1 MIILSLEELKK
12 LTGILVKES
21 PKDANFRSDR
31 ELVTFFNGFGFV
43 DGYEEAEGIVMP
55 GSSVVDNL
63 FYVDSR
69 LVELNRF
76 GRINQ
81 VIKKIFKVGQVNEHD
96 INIVKR
102 VLMSVDVDLEENT
115 EEYGF
120 MREFHWKHDL
130 SIIEQL
136 PKYLSIR
143 EMEHF
148 LVSDMEDIDSS
159 LFTFIEFWE
168 ERILKGGIVIYDST
182 LTGILHSFYEVMVE
196 LHKMVRRTYSGG
208 KYGTYSI
215 IVNNQTKSNQLNEII
230 KFRDGI
236 LSTRYKKMKEYLS
249 ISYPQIDFI
258 YSYS

>member
-1 MIILSLEELKK
+1 MMILRLEELKK

-21 PKDANFRSDR
+21 PKDDNFRSDR

-43 DGYEEAEGIVMP
+43 DGFEESEGIVMP

-63 FYVDSR
+63 LYVDSR
-69 LVELNRF
+69 LWELNRF

-81 VIKKIFKVGQVNEHD
+81 VIQKIFKVGQVNEHD
-96 INIVKR
+96 INIIKR
-102 VLMSVDVDLEENT
+102 VLKSVDVDLEENT

-120 MREFHWKHDL
+120 MREFHRKHDL

-143 EMEHF
+143 EMEQF

-168 ERILKGGIVIYDST
+168 ERFLQGGIVIYDST
-182 LTGILHSFYEVMVE
+182 LTGILYDFYKVMVE
-196 LHKMVRRTYSGG
+196 LQKMVRRIYSGG

-215 IVNNQTKSNQLNEII
+215 DINDKNNKNQLNEII

-236 LSTRYKKMKEYLS
+236 LASRYRHMKAYIS